1 MNCREVQQ
9 FLDAFVADEVEAADR
24 QTIEKHLTECPV
36 CRKEGQAL
44 RRTISL
50 LGQFKEMDPPAVFI
64 QELRQRMEQRQ
75 RRGILDRLSPRPV
88 FARAL
93 AVVSCVLIAGF
104 GVWLAVKQF
113 LPPTKEKERYAGDK
127 LEGDRIAL
135 LDKAEKKFKELPRT
149 AMPSKAVAETEAE
162 FINGDIAER
171 ELRLNDGAVRG
182 ERGASLTTAG
192 RPGASPNDTVG
203 GTGAIE
209 ARLAPQERPAEPL
222 PPPGVVPATSEPTAA
237 GYVTQLENRERLAE
251 ELHAREAGRTAGK
264 AAVSEPG
271 SDSRLGDS
279 YKRAKGERA
288 ATIDAGQMARGGAA
302 GAELKLDEKK
312 EGVALHVEKEEAG
325 AFRARA
331 SQEAKEATKDE
342 EEVSLARRHAAELP
356 AEEATRF
363 GTALQLQ
370 PGQEG
375 KSDADFVGEKFSA
388 AGDETNLSKGG
399 WGNTTGR
406 AVLEQEQSAP
416 EQWYFYGLGNFV
428 AGYDRFDS
436 PTPELVVYV
445 RDVRQARAE
454 IQKAIA
460 DIGGSAEDAVARV
473 RKAERGEGEGR
484 MDSLVVRLKAG
495 TYEVFREKLL
505 PRRGGAVSGPQPAR
519 GAEEVSGERK
529 AQKKEGE
536 VTLLIRLVEISQ
548 QQSQETLPAGPQP
561 QSP

>member
-1 MNCREVQQ
+1 
-9 FLDAFVADEVEAADR
+9 
-24 QTIEKHLTECPV
+24 
-36 CRKEGQAL
+36 
-44 RRTISL
+44 
-50 LGQFKEMDPPAVFI
+50 
-64 QELRQRMEQRQ
+64 
-75 RRGILDRLSPRPV
+75 V
-88 FARAL
+88 FARVL

-104 GVWLAVKQF
+104 GVWLAVKQL
-113 LPPTKEKERYAGDK
+113 LPPTKVEERYARDK

-135 LDKAEKKFKELPRT
+135 LDKKGKAADGSIRADVASKAPAEK
-149 AMPSKAVAETEAE
+149 VTESV
-162 FINGDIAER
+162 NGDIPAGEIHFD
-171 ELRLNDGAVRG
+171 NGAVGG
-182 ERGASLTTAG
+182 EMGKYATTAG

-209 ARLAPQERPAEPL
+209 AWLAPQEQPAEPP
-222 PPPGVVPATSEPTAA
+222 PPPGVVAAVSEPTVAK
-237 GYVTQLENRERLAE
+237 YVTQLENRERLVE

-264 AAVSEPG
+264 ADVSEPG
-271 SDSRLGDS
+271 SDSRLSDS

-302 GAELKLDEKK
+302 GVELKLDEKK
-312 EGVALHVEKEEAG
+312 EGVGLRVEKEEAG
-325 AFRARA
+325 AFRSRA
-331 SQEAKEATKDE
+331 SQEAKEPTKDE
-342 EEVSLARRHAAELP
+342 EEVSLTRRHAAELA
-356 AEEATRF
+356 AEEAARL
-363 GTALQLQ
+363 GTALQVQ
-370 PGQEG
+370 PEQEG
-375 KSDADFVGEKFSA
+375 KGDADFTGEKFSA
-388 AGDETNLSKGG
+388 AIDETNLSKGR

-406 AVLEQEQSAP
+406 SVLEQEQSAP
-416 EQWYFYGLGNFV
+416 EQWYFYGVGNFV

-484 MDSLVVRLKAG
+484 MDSLVVQLKAG

-505 PRRGGAVSGPQPAR
+505 PRRGGAVSGPQPTR
-519 GAEEVSGERK
+519 GAATVSGERK

-548 QQSQETLPAGPQP
+548 QQSQEVLPAQPQP